1 MSEKLRNGYSRFG
14 KFFGKVLEKWSQMGL
29 WLMFIAIAYNLL
41 YVYESKV
48 ALLFDCALIIVGILL
63 PGATLGFLRS
73 KKYTTVEKKNV
84 RKAFILINVVLL
96 IMLGVLFP
104 KVAVYAI
111 PLLLVTYAITL
122 YFSTWYNN
130 LLFGFE
136 SPWLKKMFNKFPH
149 IFALIVVGV
158 PFVWYLHSQFLVQ
171 TSYTQIVLGSFFT
184 VVFTILANKNDLFSV
199 EKILLFEVDEKKR
212 WI

>member
-41 YVYESKV
+41 YVYGSKV

-96 IMLGVLFP
+96 IMLGILFP
-104 KVAVYAI
+104 KVAV
-111 PLLLVTYAITL
+111 YAITL

-149 IFALIVVGV
+149 IFALIIVGV
-158 PFVWYLHSQFLVQ
+158 PIVWYLHSQFLVQ

-184 VVFTILANKNDLFSV
+184 IVFTILANTNDLFSV

>member
-1 MSEKLRNGYSRFG
+1 
-14 KFFGKVLEKWSQMGL
+14 MGL

-41 YVYESKV
+41 YVYESKA
-48 ALLFDCALIIVGILL
+48 ALLFDCALIFVGILL

-84 RKAFILINVVLL
+84 RKAFILINL
-96 IMLGVLFP
+96 ISLIVLGVLFP

-111 PLLLVTYAITL
+111 PLLLVMYVITL

-136 SPWLKKMFNKFPH
+136 SPWLKRAFNRFPH

-158 PFVWYLHSQFLVQ
+158 PLVWYLHSQFLAQ
-171 TSYTQIVLGSFFT
+171 TSYTQIVLGSFLT
-184 VVFTILANKNDLFSV
+184 VVFTIFANKNDLFSV